1 MISNRRRIF
10 IVIVSVTIG
19 SLISA
24 WIMQKRLGKLSQED
38 YTSLMFNFIFAAA
51 IVVGL
56 MIFLGRMNR
65 NDQSGDGQDQP

>member
-10 IVIVSVTIG
+10 IVIISVTIG
-19 SLISA
+19 SLLSA
-24 WIMQKRLGKLSQED
+24 WIMQKRMGKLSQED
-38 YTSLMFNFIFAAA
+38 YMSLMFNFIFAAA

-65 NDQSGDGQDQP
+65 NDQSGNGPDRP